1 MNRFSTY
8 LLLAVVGCAVNWSC
22 QKRELPPSTT
32 NNPLYGASFSINGS
46 PVQIFAGRD
55 GSTMQPKMELD
66 SNSVMRYTGVLG
78 NTNTL
83 FSIAFFD
90 LQTNTVG
97 LSNAPAFFT
106 PGPRESAIWAP
117 RRLVNDT
124 TNTFLFTADGINTG
138 TFNYTWYYKSYRTGT
153 ADPAFSKVQGPTL
166 EKAFTAVDSAQVA
179 LVIRKNGSHNRDS
192 ICNVINTRFPNQ
204 NVQFAIAVLDTFPDA
219 HVAFTATPGFQN
231 YRWKVSNE
239 VPVFTIQNMWTTH
252 LESFNKQRATVTA
265 VTDQGRVSKF
275 SRFFR
280 VCDHFYPN
288 YPTASFSHTSSSSF
302 QSHWV
307 SGDPNLGRVLL
318 SFQINGKK
326 YINQKSG
333 KQTPGQGIRVTT
345 SQATQPPSSVQGIQ
359 KLGLNLDLWLYNA
372 ANPSDSIELKTSN
385 CVVAIGYR

>member
-1 MNRFSTY
+1 MNRFFTH
-8 LLLAVVGCAVNWSC
+8 LLLVLAICAVNWSC

-46 PVQIFAGRD
+46 PVQIFAGQD
-55 GSTMQPKMELD
+55 GSTMQPKIELD
-66 SNSVMRYTGVLG
+66 SNSVMRYAGALG
-78 NTNTL
+78 NSNTL

-90 LQTNTVG
+90 VQTNTVG
-97 LSNAPAFFT
+97 LSNAPGFFT
-106 PGPRESAIWAP
+106 PGPREGAIWAP
-117 RRLVNDT
+117 RKLVSDT
-124 TNTFLFTADGINTG
+124 TNTFQFTADGINTG
-138 TFNYTWYYKSYRTGT
+138 IFNYTWYYKSYRSGT
-153 ADPAFSKVQGPTL
+153 PDPIFNKVQGPSL

-179 LVIRKNGSHNRDS
+179 LVIRKNGSQNRDS
-192 ICNVINTRFPNQ
+192 ICNVINTRLPSQ
-204 NVQFAIAVLDTFPDA
+204 NVQFSIAVLDTFPDA

-239 VPVFTIQNMWTTH
+239 VPVFTTQNIWTTH
-252 LESFNKQRATVTA
+252 LESFNKQRATVSA
-265 VTDQGRVSKF
+265 VTDQGKVSKF

-288 YPTASFSHTSSSSF
+288 YPTASYSHTSSSSI

-307 SGDPNLGRVLL
+307 SVDPNLGRVLL
-318 SFQINGKK
+318 SFQINEKK

-333 KQTPGQGIRVTT
+333 KQTPGQGIRITT
-345 SQATQPPSSVQGIQ
+345 SQATQPTIGVQGIQ